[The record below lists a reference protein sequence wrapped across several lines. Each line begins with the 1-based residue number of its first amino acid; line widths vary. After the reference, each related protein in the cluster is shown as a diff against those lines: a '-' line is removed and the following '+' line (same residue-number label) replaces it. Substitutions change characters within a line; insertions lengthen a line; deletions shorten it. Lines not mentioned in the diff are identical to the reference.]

1 MEEHRVKINRIEHVT
16 HDTLKITTERPYNY
30 SFEPGQA
37 TEVAIDKEG
46 WKKETRPFT
55 FTSLPDD
62 SELEFI
68 IKTYP
73 EHDGTTDKLLDLE
86 VGDHLLI
93 HDVFGA
99 ITYQGPGTLI
109 AGGAGITPF
118 IAILRKLEKE
128 GKLEDIQVIFENKTS
143 RDIILHDELKSMLG
157 DKLINILSQEKTDK
171 YFYGYIDE
179 TFLKEQ
185 LSSLE
190 QYFYLCGPPQMVEY
204 LEKTLHNIGVEN
216 KWIVKEEE

>member
-1 MEEHRVKINRIEHVT
+1 MEEHKVKIINIDHVT
-16 HDTLKITTERPYNY
+16 HDTLKIATEKPDNY

-55 FTSLPDD
+55 FTSLPEDN
-62 SELEFI
+62 ELEFI

-73 EHDGTTDKLLDLE
+73 EHDGTTDKLTDLK

-128 GKLEDIQVIFENKTS
+128 GKLQDIQVIFENKTS
-143 RDIILHDELKSMLG
+143 RDIILHDELKNMLD
-157 DKLINILSQEKTDK
+157 DKLINILSKEK
-171 YFYGYIDE
+171 
-179 TFLKEQ
+179 
-185 LSSLE
+185 SSLSAT
-190 QYFYLCGPPQMVEY
+190 F
-204 LEKTLHNIGVEN
+204 
-216 KWIVKEEE
+216 